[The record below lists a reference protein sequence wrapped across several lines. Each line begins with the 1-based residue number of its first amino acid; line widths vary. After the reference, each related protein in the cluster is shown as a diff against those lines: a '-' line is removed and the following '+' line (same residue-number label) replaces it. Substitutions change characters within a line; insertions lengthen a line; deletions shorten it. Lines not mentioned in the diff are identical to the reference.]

1 MERTISMMVGKGSL
15 NHNNRTFI
23 AKNVD
28 GERSKCNKVYVKENI
43 KKVYHSLFDEAL
55 AVYNAKQ
62 TRADRRI
69 DNYYEKIRTSRQ
81 EKLFHELIV
90 QIGNRED
97 TNCGMVESIYAQLAL
112 EEYMMGFQER
122 NPNLR
127 VFNAVMHLD
136 EETPHLHID
145 YVPFSTGNKRG
156 LSTKVSLKGALKAQ
170 GFVGMGRF
178 DTEWKRWVEHEK
190 ECLAEIME
198 RYKMEWL
205 QKGSHEK
212 HLSVY
217 DYEKKMRK
225 AEVAELEQEI
235 SGQKDKIASQNLVL
249 EINETALQSQQ
260 QILEEKEAEV
270 KKIRQETEQAK
281 EDWEKVQIDK
291 DEAQDSYE
299 YYKRLAESKKGVY
312 ELFQS
317 WSEEKKKSYQDFAK
331 RSRELEAEVLKERV
345 RDLEKRKSDKTEE
358 VQAEEIKLDIVKL
371 ELQEAVSEFENVQKQ
386 ADFVKEQA
394 VQQYEKYRRI
404 EPSERGTAM
413 FDDMLRLKREN
424 MILEDENRTLK
435 EKLQKAYDFMK
446 QFTINGLN
454 MLESFLESI
463 GEKVRGFS
471 ENIGFGG
478 VAGADEV
485 GWIYE

>member
-15 NHNNRTFI
+15 NHNNRTFT

-28 GERSKCNKVYVKENI
+28 KERSKSNKIYVKESI
-43 KKVYHSLFDEAL
+43 KKVYHVLFDEAL
-55 AVYNAKQ
+55 EAYNSKQ

-69 DNYYEKIRTSRQ
+69 DNYYEKIRTSKQ

-90 QIGNRED
+90 QIGNRDD
-97 TNCGMVESIYAQLAL
+97 TNCGMVESVYAQLAL

-170 GFVGMGRF
+170 GFVGTGRF
-178 DTEWKRWVEHEK
+178 DTEWKRWVESEK
-190 ECLAEIME
+190 RCLAEIME
-198 RYKMEWL
+198 RYQMEWL
-205 QKGSHEK
+205 QKGTHEK

-217 DYEKKMRK
+217 DFEKKMRK
-225 AEVAELEQEI
+225 AEVAGLEQEI
-235 SGQKDKIASQNLVL
+235 SDQKDKIASQSFAMEV
-249 EINETALQSQQ
+249 NEEALQFQE
-260 QILEEKEAEV
+260 QILEENEAKAEQ
-270 KKIRQETEQAK
+270 IRQETEKAK
-281 EDWEKVQIDK
+281 EDWEKVQMDK
-291 DEAQDSYE
+291 DRVQDSYE
-299 YYKRLAESKKGVY
+299 HYKSLEESTKGLY
-312 ELFQS
+312 ELYYS
-317 WSEEKKKSYQDFAK
+317 WYEDKKKSYEEYVEKSSMFEEKANSLEGQIK
-331 RSRELEAEVLKERV
+331 ELEQ
-345 RDLEKRKSDKTEE
+345 RKSDRAEE
-358 VQAEEIKLDIVKL
+358 VQTEEIKLGIVKM
-371 ELQEAVSEFENVQKQ
+371 EIRKAADDFEDMQKQ
-386 ADFVKEQA
+386 ADFVKEEA
-394 VQQYEKYRRI
+394 LKQYEKYRRV

-424 MILEDENRTLK
+424 MILKDENRILK

-454 MLESFLESI
+454 MLEHFLESV
-463 GEKVRGFS
+463 GERAQSFS
-471 ENIGFGG
+471 ESIGFGG
-478 VAGADEV
+478 RGR
-485 GWIYE
+485 

>member
-15 NHNNRTFI
+15 NHNNRTFT

-28 GERSKCNKVYVKENI
+28 GERSKRNKVYVKENI
-43 KKVYHSLFDEAL
+43 KKVYHALFDEAL
-55 AVYNAKQ
+55 EAYNAKQ

-69 DNYYEKIRTSRQ
+69 DNYYEKIRTSKQ

-90 QIGNRED
+90 QIGNRDD
-97 TNCGMVESIYAQLAL
+97 TNCGMVESVYAQLAL
-112 EEYMMGFQER
+112 EEYMRGFGER

-170 GFVGMGRF
+170 GFVGTGRF
-178 DTEWKRWVEHEK
+178 DTEWKCWVESEK
-190 ECLAEIME
+190 QCLAEIME
-198 RYKMEWL
+198 RHQMEWL
-205 QKGSHEK
+205 QKGTHEK

-225 AEVAELEQEI
+225 AEVAELEQKI
-235 SGQKDKIASQNLVL
+235 SGQKDKIASQSLVL
-249 EINETALQSQQ
+249 ETNEAALQSQQ
-260 QILEEKEAEV
+260 QILEEKEEEV
-270 KKIRQETEQAK
+270 KKIQLETEQAK

-291 DEAQDSYE
+291 DEVQDSYE
-299 YYKRLAESKKGVY
+299 YYKRLAESKKGMY
-312 ELFQS
+312 ELYLS
-317 WSEEKKKSYQDFAK
+317 WCEDKKKSYEEYTEKSSVLVEKTETLGEQIK
-331 RSRELEAEVLKERV
+331 ELEQ
-345 RDLEKRKSDKTEE
+345 RKSDKAEE
-358 VQAEEIKLDIVKL
+358 VQTEEIKLDIVKL
-371 ELQEAVSEFENVQKQ
+371 ELQEAVSEFENMQKQ

-424 MILEDENRTLK
+424 MILKDENRTLK

-454 MLESFLESI
+454 MLERFLESI
-463 GEKVRGFS
+463 GERVQSFS

-478 VAGADEV
+478 RSR
-485 GWIYE
+485 

>member
-28 GERSKCNKVYVKENI
+28 RERSKGNKVYVKENI

-55 AVYNAKQ
+55 ETYNAKQ

-69 DNYYEKIRTSRQ
+69 DNYYEKIRTSKQ

-90 QIGNRED
+90 QIGNRDD
-97 TNCGMVESIYAQLAL
+97 TNCNMLESVYAQSAL
-112 EEYMMGFQER
+112 EDYMMGFQER

-170 GFVGMGRF
+170 GFVGTGRF
-178 DTEWKRWVEHEK
+178 DTEWKRWVESEK
-190 ECLAEIME
+190 QCLAEIME
-198 RYKMEWL
+198 RYHMEWL
-205 QKGSHEK
+205 QKGTHEK

-225 AEVAELEQEI
+225 AEVEELEKEI
-235 SGQKDKIASQNLVL
+235 SGQKDKIASQSFLMEV
-249 EINETALQSQQ
+249 NEEALQSQE
-260 QILEEKEAEV
+260 QILEENEAKAE
-270 KKIRQETEQAK
+270 KIRQETEQAK
-281 EDWEKVQIDK
+281 EDWEKVQTDK
-291 DEAQDSYE
+291 DRVQDSYE
-299 YYKRLAESKKGVY
+299 FYKSLEQDTKERY
-312 ELFQS
+312 ELYHS
-317 WSEEKKKSYQDFAK
+317 WYEDKKKSYEEYAEKSSIFEEKANSLEGQIK
-331 RSRELEAEVLKERV
+331 ELEQ
-345 RDLEKRKSDKTEE
+345 RKSDKTEE
-358 VQAEEIKLDIVKL
+358 VQTEEIKLDIVKL

-386 ADFVKEQA
+386 ADLVKEQA
-394 VQQYEKYRRI
+394 MQQYEKYRRV

-424 MILEDENRTLK
+424 MILQDENRTLK

-454 MLESFLESI
+454 MLERFLESV
-463 GEKVRGFS
+463 GEKVQRFSESIGFS
-471 ENIGFGG
+471 
-478 VAGADEV
+478 DRSR
-485 GWIYE
+485 

>member
-15 NHNNRTFI
+15 NHNNRAFT

-28 GERSKCNKVYVKENI
+28 KERSKCNKVYVRESI
-43 KKVYHSLFDEAL
+43 KQVYHSLFDEAL
-55 AVYNAKQ
+55 EAYNAKQ
-62 TRADRRI
+62 SRADRRI
-69 DNYYEKIRTSRQ
+69 DNYYEKIRTGKQ

-90 QIGNRED
+90 QIGNRDD
-97 TNCGMVESIYAQLAL
+97 TNCGMVESAYAQSAL
-112 EEYMMGFQER
+112 EDYMLGFQER

-170 GFVGMGRF
+170 GFVGTGRF
-178 DTEWKRWVEHEK
+178 DTEWKRWVESEK
-190 ECLAEIME
+190 QCLAEIME
-198 RYKMEWL
+198 RYQMEWL
-205 QKGSHEK
+205 QKGTHEK

-235 SGQKDKIASQNLVL
+235 SGQKDKLASQSFLMEV
-249 EINETALQSQQ
+249 NEAALQSQE
-260 QILEEKEAEV
+260 QILEENESRAE
-270 KKIRQETEQAK
+270 KIRQETEQAK
-281 EDWEKVQIDK
+281 EDWEKIQTDK
-291 DEAQDSYE
+291 DRVQDSYE
-299 YYKRLAESKKGVY
+299 FYQRLAKSAKGNY
-312 ELFQS
+312 ELYHS
-317 WSEEKKKSYQDFAK
+317 WCEDKKKSYEEYAEKSSMFEEKANSLEGQIK
-331 RSRELEAEVLKERV
+331 ELEQ
-345 RDLEKRKSDKTEE
+345 RKSDKAEE
-358 VQAEEIKLDIVKL
+358 VQAEEIKLDIVKMQI
-371 ELQEAVSEFENVQKQ
+371 QEAVNDYEDVQKQ

-394 VQQYEKYRRI
+394 MQQYEKYRRV

-413 FDDMLRLKREN
+413 FDDMLWLKREN
-424 MILEDENRTLK
+424 MILKDENRTLK

-454 MLESFLESI
+454 MLERFLESV
-463 GEKVRGFS
+463 GEKVQSFS

-478 VAGADEV
+478 RSRL
-485 GWIYE
+485 

>member
-1 MERTISMMVGKGSL
+1 
-15 NHNNRTFI
+15 
-23 AKNVD
+23 
-28 GERSKCNKVYVKENI
+28 
-43 KKVYHSLFDEAL
+43 
-55 AVYNAKQ
+55 
-62 TRADRRI
+62 
-69 DNYYEKIRTSRQ
+69 
-81 EKLFHELIV
+81 
-90 QIGNRED
+90 
-97 TNCGMVESIYAQLAL
+97 
-112 EEYMMGFQER
+112 MGFQER

-205 QKGSHEK
+205 QKGTHEK

-235 SGQKDKIASQNLVL
+235 SGQKDKIANQNLVL
-249 EINETALQSQQ
+249 ETNETALQSQQ

-291 DEAQDSYE
+291 DKVQDSYK
-299 YYKRLAESKKGVY
+299 YYKGLAEGEKGMY
-312 ELFQS
+312 ELYQS
-317 WSEEKKKSYQDFAK
+317 WSEDKKKSYKDYAEK
-331 RSRELEAEVLKERV
+331 SRELEAEAGVLKEQV

-371 ELQEAVSEFENVQKQ
+371 ELQEAVREFDELQKQ
-386 ADFVKEQA
+386 ADFVKKQA
-394 VQQYEKYRRI
+394 AQQYEKYRRV

-454 MLESFLESI
+454 MLESFFESI

-471 ENIGFGG
+471 ENLGFGG
-478 VAGADEV
+478 RSK
-485 GWIYE
+485 

>member
-15 NHNNRTFI
+15 NHNNRTFT

-43 KKVYHSLFDEAL
+43 KKVYHTLFDVALEA
-55 AVYNAKQ
+55 YNAKQ

-69 DNYYEKIRTSRQ
+69 DNYYEKIRTGKQ

-90 QIGNRED
+90 QIGNRDD
-97 TNCGMVESIYAQLAL
+97 TNCGMVESVYAQLAL
-112 EEYMMGFQER
+112 EEYMQGFEER

-156 LSTKVSLKGALKAQ
+156 LETKVSLKGALKAQ
-170 GFVGMGRF
+170 GFVGTGRF
-178 DTEWKRWVEHEK
+178 DTEWKRWVESEK
-190 ECLAEIME
+190 QCLAEIME
-198 RYKMEWL
+198 RHQMEWL
-205 QKGSHEK
+205 QKGTHEK

-225 AEVAELEQEI
+225 AEVQELEQEI
-235 SGQKDKIASQNLVL
+235 SEQKDKIASQSFLM
-249 EINETALQSQQ
+249 EFNETALQSQQ
-260 QILEEKEAEV
+260 QILEENEEEV

-291 DEAQDSYE
+291 DRVQDSYE
-299 YYKRLAESKKGVY
+299 YYKNLKESTKGMY
-312 ELFQS
+312 ELYQS
-317 WSEEKKKSYQDFAK
+317 WCEDKKKSYEEYTEKSSVLIEKTETLEEQIK
-331 RSRELEAEVLKERV
+331 ELEQ
-345 RDLEKRKSDKTEE
+345 RKSDRAEE

-394 VQQYEKYRRI
+394 MQQYERYRSI
-404 EPSERGTAM
+404 DPSERGTAM

-424 MILEDENRTLK
+424 MILQDENRTLK
-435 EKLQKAYDFMK
+435 EKLQRAYDFMK

-454 MLESFLESI
+454 MLERFLESV
-463 GEKVRGFS
+463 GERVQSFS

-478 VAGADEV
+478 RSR
-485 GWIYE
+485 

>member
-1 MERTISMMVGKGSL
+1 MMVGKGSL
-15 NHNNRTFI
+15 NHNNRTFT

-28 GERSKCNKVYVKENI
+28 AERSKCNQIYVKESI
-43 KKVYHSLFDEAL
+43 KQVYHTLFDEAL
-55 AVYNAKQ
+55 EAYNFKQ

-69 DNYYEKIRTSRQ
+69 DNYYDKIRTSKQ

-90 QIGNRED
+90 QIGNRDD
-97 TNCGMVESIYAQLAL
+97 TNCDMLESVYAQSAL

-156 LSTKVSLKGALKAQ
+156 LETKVSLKGALKAQ
-170 GFVGMGRF
+170 GFVGTGRF
-178 DTEWKRWVEHEK
+178 DTEWKRWVECEK
-190 ECLAEIME
+190 HCLAEIME
-198 RYKMEWL
+198 HYKMEWL
-205 QKGSHEK
+205 QKGTHEK

-235 SGQKDKIASQNLVL
+235 SDQKDKIAGQSFLMEV
-249 EINETALQSQQ
+249 NEETLQSQE
-260 QILEEKEAEV
+260 QILEENEAKAE
-270 KKIRQETEQAK
+270 KIRQETEKAK

-291 DEAQDSYE
+291 DRVQDSYAF
-299 YYKRLAESKKGVY
+299 YQKMAKSAKESY
-312 ELFQS
+312 ELYHS
-317 WSEEKKKSYQDFAK
+317 WCEEKKKSYEEYAEKDGVLAEKTNALEEQIK
-331 RSRELEAEVLKERV
+331 ELEQ
-345 RDLEKRKSDKTEE
+345 RKSDRVEE
-358 VQAEEIKLDIVKL
+358 VQAEEIKLDIVKMQ
-371 ELQEAVSEFENVQKQ
+371 LQDAVNDFEDVQKQ

-394 VQQYEKYRRI
+394 MQQYEKYRRV

-413 FDDMLRLKREN
+413 FDDMIQLKREN
-424 MILEDENRTLK
+424 MILKDENRTLK

-454 MLESFLESI
+454 MLERFLESV
-463 GEKVRGFS
+463 GERVHSFS

-478 VAGADEV
+478 RSR
-485 GWIYE
+485 

>member
-28 GERSKCNKVYVKENI
+28 RERSKGNKVYVKESI
-43 KKVYHSLFDEAL
+43 KKVYHTLFDKAL
-55 AVYNAKQ
+55 ETYNAKQ

-69 DNYYEKIRTSRQ
+69 GNYYEKIRTSKQ

-90 QIGNRED
+90 QIGNRDD
-97 TNCGMVESIYAQLAL
+97 TNCGMMESVYAQSAL
-112 EEYMMGFQER
+112 GDYMNGFQER

-170 GFVGMGRF
+170 GFVGTGRF
-178 DTEWKRWVEHEK
+178 DTEWKRWVEREK
-190 ECLAEIME
+190 QCLAEIME
-198 RYKMEWL
+198 RYQMEWL
-205 QKGSHEK
+205 QKGTHEK

-217 DYEKKMRK
+217 DFEKKMRK
-225 AEVAELEQEI
+225 AEVEELEQEI
-235 SGQKDKIASQNLVL
+235 SRQKNKIASQSCLMEV
-249 EINETALQSQQ
+249 NEEALQSQEQ
-260 QILEEKEAEV
+260 SLEENEAKAEE
-270 KKIRQETEQAK
+270 IRQETEKAK
-281 EDWEKVQIDK
+281 EDWEKVQTDK
-291 DEAQDSYE
+291 DKVQDSYE
-299 YYKRLAESKKGVY
+299 FYQKMAKSAKGSY
-312 ELFQS
+312 ELYHS
-317 WSEEKKKSYQDFAK
+317 WYEDKKKSYEEYVEKSSMFEEKANSLEGQIK
-331 RSRELEAEVLKERV
+331 ELEQK
-345 RDLEKRKSDKTEE
+345 KSDKAEE

-371 ELQEAVSEFENVQKQ
+371 ELQEAVNDFEDMQKQ

-424 MILEDENRTLK
+424 MILKDENKTLK

-454 MLESFLESI
+454 MLEHFLESV
-463 GEKVRGFS
+463 GEKVQSFT
-471 ENIGFGG
+471 ENIGFSGKSR
-478 VAGADEV
+478 
-485 GWIYE
+485 

>member
-15 NHNNRTFI
+15 NHNNRTFT

-28 GERSKCNKVYVKENI
+28 AERSKCNKVYVKESI
-43 KKVYHSLFDEAL
+43 KQVYHTLFDKALEA
-55 AVYNAKQ
+55 YNSKQ

-69 DNYYEKIRTSRQ
+69 DNYYEKIRTSKQ

-90 QIGNRED
+90 QIGNRDD
-97 TNCGMVESIYAQLAL
+97 TNCGMVESVYAQLAL
-112 EEYMMGFQER
+112 EDYMMGFQER

-145 YVPFSTGNKRG
+145 YVPFSIGNKRG
-156 LSTKVSLKGALKAQ
+156 METKVSLKGALKAQ
-170 GFVGMGRF
+170 GFVGTGRF
-178 DTEWKRWVEHEK
+178 DTEWKRWVESEK
-190 ECLAEIME
+190 QCLAEIME
-198 RYKMEWL
+198 RYQMEWL
-205 QKGSHEK
+205 QKGTHEK

-217 DYEKKMRK
+217 DFEKKMRK

-235 SGQKDKIASQNLVL
+235 SVQKDKIASQSFAMEV
-249 EINETALQSQQ
+249 NEEALQSQE
-260 QILEEKEAEV
+260 QILEENEAKAEQ
-270 KKIRQETEQAK
+270 IRQETEKAK
-281 EDWEKVQIDK
+281 EDWEKVQTDK
-291 DEAQDSYE
+291 DRVQDSYE
-299 YYKRLAESKKGVY
+299 FYKKLEKDIKERY
-312 ELFQS
+312 ERYHS
-317 WSEEKKKSYQDFAK
+317 WYEDKKKSYEEYAEKSSMFEEKANSLEGQIK
-331 RSRELEAEVLKERV
+331 ELEQ
-345 RDLEKRKSDKTEE
+345 RKSDKVKE
-358 VQAEEIKLDIVKL
+358 VQAEEIKLDIVKMQI
-371 ELQEAVSEFENVQKQ
+371 QEAVNDFEEMQKQ

-424 MILEDENRTLK
+424 MILKDENKTLK

-454 MLESFLESI
+454 MLERFLESI
-463 GEKVRGFS
+463 GEKVQSFS
-471 ENIGFGG
+471 ENIGFDGRSR
-478 VAGADEV
+478 
-485 GWIYE
+485 